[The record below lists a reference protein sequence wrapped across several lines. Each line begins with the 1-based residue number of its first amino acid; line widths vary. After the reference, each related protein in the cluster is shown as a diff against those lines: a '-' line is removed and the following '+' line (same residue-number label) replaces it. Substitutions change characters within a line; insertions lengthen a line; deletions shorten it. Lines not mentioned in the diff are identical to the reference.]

1 MGVVYFHVP
10 CEHVHEQKFYQ
21 LLTTF
26 LVIHQNV
33 FSILELRVFKL
44 RAQIRITRTPGGG
57 GGGSG
62 VAEAVAA
69 AIPLGGKASPPRGP
83 AKSGGGGGGSGG
95 GDPIAHHNYFT
106 KLTRSCTD
114 SFWIKKGKSLIYTFA
129 LSNPWFLLW

>member
-1 MGVVYFHVP
+1 MSRKCYSTYVRTILVGVVYFHGS

-21 LLTTF
+21 HLTTF

-44 RAQIRITRTPGGG
+44 RVQIRITRTPGGG

-69 AIPLGGKASPPRGP
+69 AVAEAAAIPLGGKASPPRGP
-83 AKSGGGGGGSGG
+83 AK
-95 GDPIAHHNYFT
+95 
-106 KLTRSCTD
+106 KWR
-114 SFWIKKGKSLIYTFA
+114 WQRR
-129 LSNPWFLLW
+129 